1 MAYLVSPETFAALD
15 VREKNGYLR
24 LMTDLTLD
32 DGRHAKGLV
41 YIATPENAAF
51 LGAASEREI
60 ALHICRSQGPS
71 GANRDYL
78 LRLAQ
83 SLRDLGAH
91 DPHVFA
97 IERELLRI
105 RPD

>member
-1 MAYLVSPETFAALD
+1 MRWMESLVERTGAGGLPTIQ
-15 VREKNGYLR
+15 R
-24 LMTDLTLD
+24 LWAVD
-32 DGRHAKGLV
+32 RHDQSS
-41 YIATPENAAF
+41 IR
-51 LGAASEREI
+51 AS
-60 ALHICRSQGPS
+60 
-71 GANRDYL
+71 NRDYL